1 MHYTLINVN
10 IKEICNT
17 MTKKVVTKEIIKEIF
32 ALAESKKLFLVMK
45 FPSEW
50 QH

>member
-1 MHYTLINVN
+1 
-10 IKEICNT
+10 

-45 FPSEW
+45 FPYEW
-50 QH
+50 QR